1 MRHATTS
8 QDFFENKYRQ
18 NADPWKFEDSPY
30 EQARYA
36 VTLRALK
43 GHHYSRVFEPGCSV
57 GVLTQALAGHCDRLE
72 AIDISPTA
80 VFRAQHRCHDFPNV
94 RIRCGS
100 LPEATPLGK
109 FDLIVF
115 SEIGYY
121 FERRELEKIIQ
132 RLSEKLNP
140 GAALIAVHWLGT
152 SADHLLSGD
161 EVHAVIR
168 DNGKLALDNEEH
180 YPHFRLDRM
189 VRR

>member
-8 QDFFENKYRQ
+8 RDFFENKYRQ

-30 EQARYA
+30 EKERYA
-36 VTLRALK
+36 VILRALMR
-43 GHHYSRVFEPGCSV
+43 HDYSRAFEPGCSV
-57 GVLTQALAGHCDRLE
+57 GVLTQALARRCRRLE

-80 VFRAQHRCHDFPNV
+80 VFRAQERCEDLPNV
-94 RIRCGS
+94 NVQCGS
-100 LPEATPLGK
+100 LPEAIPNGR

-132 RLSEKLNP
+132 ELSEKLIP
-140 GAALIAVHWLGT
+140 GGALIAVHWLGT
-152 SADHLLSGD
+152 SSDHLLSGD
-161 EVHAVIR
+161 EVHEIIR
-168 DNGKLALDNEEH
+168 ENDKLSLDKEER